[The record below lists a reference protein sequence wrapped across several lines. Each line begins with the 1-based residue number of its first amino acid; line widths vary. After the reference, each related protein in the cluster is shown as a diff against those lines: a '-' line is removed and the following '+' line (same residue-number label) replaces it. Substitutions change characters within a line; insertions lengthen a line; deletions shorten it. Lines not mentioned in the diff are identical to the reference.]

1 MLKGKMLKLGNV
13 LSAMILPNIG
23 ALVAWGLIAALF
35 GEHGWFPDLTVAGK
49 SLTAMVSP
57 MINFLIPLL
66 IAYTGG
72 KNVWGT
78 RGGVAGA
85 VSAIGLII
93 GSPDTPMFLG
103 AMIFGPFGAWCIKK
117 FDRAVEGK
125 INANVSLLVDF
136 FSLGIITMIITLCG
150 YLFVGV
156 VIRGFTMALKG
167 CFDYLISRN
176 LAPLLSFIVDPLK
189 VLFLN
194 NVVNWGAL
202 APAGLADT
210 ALTGQS
216 LIFLVDPNPGPG
228 LGLLLACF
236 FFGRGALKS
245 TAPGAMVVEFIGG
258 IHEIYFPYV
267 LSRPILLLPLM
278 AGNISALIFYSLM
291 QFGLVAP
298 AAPGSVISIM
308 LMSNPQSGGPLVGLA
323 GVLIGAV
330 VAFLISAPIIKGRPD
345 LIPESVVNQA
355 RDIKL
360 S

>member
-1 MLKGKMLKLGNV
+1 MIKEKMLKLGNV
-13 LSAMILPNIG
+13 LSSMILPNIG
-23 ALVAWGLIAALF
+23 ALVAWGLIVAFF
-35 GEHGWFPDLTVAGK
+35 GEHGWFPNLTIAGK
-49 SLTAMVSP
+49 SITAMVNP

-72 KNVWGT
+72 KNVWDT

-85 VSAIGLII
+85 VSAIGIII

-103 AMIFGPFGAWCIKK
+103 AMIFGPLGAWCIKK
-117 FDRAVEGK
+117 FDKAVEGK
-125 INANVSLLVDF
+125 ITADVRLLVDF

-167 CFDYLISRN
+167 CFDFLIGKN

-236 FFGRGALKS
+236 FFGKGEVKT

-267 LSRPILLLPLM
+267 LIRPILLLPLM
-278 AGNISALIFYSLM
+278 AGNISALVFYSAM
-291 QFGLVAP
+291 KFGLVAP

-308 LMSNPQSGGPLVGLA
+308 LMSNPEAGGPLVGLA
-323 GVLIGAV
+323 GVLIGV
-330 VAFLISAPIIKGRPD
+330 VVSFLISMPIIKSKPD
-345 LIPESVVNQA
+345 LVPDNVVNQA
-355 RDIKL
+355 REIDL
-360 S
+360 